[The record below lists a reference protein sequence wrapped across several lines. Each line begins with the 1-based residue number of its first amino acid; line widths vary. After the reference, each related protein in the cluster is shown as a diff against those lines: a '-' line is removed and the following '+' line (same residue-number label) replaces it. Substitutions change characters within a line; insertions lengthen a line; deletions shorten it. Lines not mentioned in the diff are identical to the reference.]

1 MRCALFGIGLFALLM
16 SASSCKKAEG
26 ATLQTRELFANTC
39 ARCHGVD
46 GAGGMPLW
54 EAGPSPQ
61 NFHDHTFQNSRT
73 DEQLKQIIKN
83 GKGTG
88 MPAFGPL
95 LNDDQIAQL
104 VIQIRS
110 WDGVPTGETKK

>member
-1 MRCALFGIGLFALLM
+1 MGLVLLVAIPP
-16 SASSCKKAEG
+16 SVGCKKAEG
-26 ATLQTRELFANTC
+26 ATLQTRELFTNTC
-39 ARCHGVD
+39 ARCHGAD
-46 GAGGMPLW
+46 GAGGLPLW

-61 NFHDHTFQNSRT
+61 NFHDHAFQMSRT
-73 DEQLKQIIKN
+73 DEQLTQIIKN
-83 GKGTG
+83 GKGAG

-110 WDGVPTGETKK
+110 FDGETKK

>member
-1 MRCALFGIGLFALLM
+1 MLAGIACALA
-16 SASSCKKAEG
+16 SASGCKKAEG
-26 ATLQTRELFANTC
+26 ATMQTRELFTNTC
-39 ARCHGVD
+39 ARCHGAE
-46 GAGGMPLW
+46 GTGGLPVY

-61 NFHDHTFQNSRT
+61 NFHDHAFQMSRT

-95 LNDDQIAQL
+95 LNDEQIAQL

-110 WDGVPTGETKK
+110 FDGGNEK

>member
-1 MRCALFGIGLFALLM
+1 MRNLWLLAGIACALACAVGAG
-16 SASSCKKAEG
+16 CTKAEG
-26 ATLQTRELFANTC
+26 ATPQTRELFANTC
-39 ARCHGVD
+39 ARCHGAD
-46 GAGGMPLW
+46 GSGGVPLS

-61 NFHDHTFQNSRT
+61 NFHDHAFHMSRT

-110 WDGVPTGETKK
+110 FDEENKK